1 MFMLFDIKNIT
12 FKVDDK
18 VILAKQ
24 NFSLTKKNHLL
35 VIGSSGS
42 GKTTLINLM
51 AGLLKPSS
59 GDISFE
65 NKYYSSMSENEI
77 DSLRAHNFGF
87 IFQKL
92 HLIGHLNVEQNISIA
107 RNNLN
112 ISKID
117 KFIDNLGLTKLKK
130 QKAKY
135 LSFGEAQRVAIARG
149 LANNPK
155 VIFADE
161 PTSALDD
168 KNTKLVIELLLLES
182 KKINSTLVVC
192 THDIRIKNFFSNIL
206 EVNNE

>member
-1 MFMLFDIKNIT
+1 MFFDIKNIEY
-12 FKVDDK
+12 KVNDR
-18 VILAKQ
+18 VILSKQ
-24 NFSLTKKNHLL
+24 NFILTKKKHLL
-35 VIGSSGS
+35 IIGSSGS
-42 GKTTLINLM
+42 GKTTLVNLM
-51 AGLLKPSS
+51 AGLLRPSS
-59 GDISFE
+59 GDIFFE
-65 NKYYSSMSENEI
+65 NRDYSTMKEVEI
-77 DSLRAHNFGF
+77 DSLRAQDFGF

-117 KFIDNLGLTKLKK
+117 KFIDNLGLTKLRK

-149 LANNPK
+149 LANSPK

-168 KNTKLVIELLLLES
+168 KNTELVMELLLSES
-182 KKINSTLVVC
+182 KKIDATLVVC
-192 THDIRIKNFFSNIL
+192 THDMRIKSFFSNIL
-206 EVNNE
+206 VINNE

>member
-1 MFMLFDIKNIT
+1 MFMLFDIKNIE

-168 KNTKLVIELLLLES
+168 KNVENVINLIFAQANHN
-182 KKINSTLVVC
+182 KSTLIVS
-192 THDIRIKNFFSNIL
+192 THDSRIQKFFKNTLKVSL
-206 EVNNE
+206 

>member
-1 MFMLFDIKNIT
+1 MFFDIKNIEY
-12 FKVDDK
+12 KVDDR
-18 VILAKQ
+18 VILGKQ
-24 NFSLTKKNHLL
+24 NFNLTKKKHLL

-42 GKTTLINLM
+42 GKTTLVNLM
-51 AGLLKPSS
+51 AGLLRPSS

-65 NKYYSSMSENEI
+65 NRGYSTMKEIEI
-77 DSLRAHNFGF
+77 DSLRAQDFGF

-107 RNNLN
+107 RNNFN

-117 KFIDNLGLTKLKK
+117 KFIDNLGLTKLRK

-149 LANNPK
+149 LANSPK

-168 KNTKLVIELLLLES
+168 KNTELVMELLLSES
-182 KKINSTLVVC
+182 KKIDSTLVVC
-192 THDIRIKNFFSNIL
+192 THDIRIKRFFSNIL
-206 EVNNE
+206 VISNE